1 MLYYLQQR
9 KGNTKQDDTATEKKK
24 KKEIDPFDS
33 NEFDESANLN
43 DIEDYMEMLYE
54 DTALKIK
61 GIIRVIDILVTIM
74 LLLNSVLSFLSWP
87 VFFPV

>member
-9 KGNTKQDDTATEKKK
+9 KGDAKPDENTQEKKK

-61 GIIRVIDILVTIM
+61 GKHCGCQNILEPTFM
-74 LLLNSVLSFLSWP
+74 PKQLHALQEE
-87 VFFPV
+87 

>member
-9 KGNTKQDDTATEKKK
+9 KADSKPDENTAADKKK

-61 GIIRVIDILVTIM
+61 GRMGVY
-74 LLLNSVLSFLSWP
+74 
-87 VFFPV
+87 